1 MTVYSIDRQIF
12 GHFLPPLA
20 QIFNQILLCFTEIIA
35 THSNSLSLNNLWKS
49 PVVYHQTGWFRSKIH
64 NYSES
69 LLEGCVL
76 ANNLRKL
83 NQVRHSL
90 SHRKILMLVAGLISH
105 QIEVKN
111 DWNPPPLFGGDF
123 DHLTHCTNI
132 ALYCIKFSQY
142 NQQGSL
148 IT

>member
-76 ANNLRKL
+76 ANSLRKL

-90 SHRKILMLVAGLISH
+90 SHRKILMLVTGLISH

-111 DWNPPPLFGGDF
+111 DWYHPTFWGLFRSPNTL
-123 DHLTHCTNI
+123 HK
-132 ALYCIKFSQY
+132 YCII
-142 NQQGSL
+142 L
-148 IT
+148 H